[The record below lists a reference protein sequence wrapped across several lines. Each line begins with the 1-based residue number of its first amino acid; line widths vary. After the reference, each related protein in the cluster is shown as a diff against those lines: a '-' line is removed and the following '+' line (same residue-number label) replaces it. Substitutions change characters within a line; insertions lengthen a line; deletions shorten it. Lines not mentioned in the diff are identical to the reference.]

1 MLVAA
6 CVQPQK
12 LARLR
17 GAAGSAHAV
26 HAALDWAH
34 ADSIIRRQPVDVLV
48 VDPQFDGSAT
58 PRTDRIRAARHRYRS
73 LPMVVYS
80 TLSANTMRS
89 LVELGTEGLG
99 QIVLYG
105 LDDDPQHFRQVLE
118 LQPGILL
125 SEQLVSAI
133 RRPLNHTPAPVAAAV
148 ERAVRNPALIRSVG
162 DLTAASGVPRRS
174 LYRHFARAGLA
185 SPREVLA
192 GARVL
197 RAYALL
203 RIPGY
208 SLDMAAGQLRFSD
221 VDAMTEAMKMTVGWT
236 PGRART
242 RVAPEEFIR
251 ALADRLVPR
260 QVEGDHREKGDATD
274 PATSLGD
281 VTAADDDR

>member
-1 MLVAA
+1 MHVAA

-48 VDPQFDGSAT
+48 VDPQFEGAAT
-58 PRTDRIRAARHRYRS
+58 PRTDRIRAARHRYRA

-80 TLSANTMRS
+80 TLSAHTMRS

-105 LDDDPQHFRQVLE
+105 LDDDPHHFRQVLE

-125 SEQLVSAI
+125 SEQLLNFI
-133 RRPLNHTPAPVAAAV
+133 RRRLNHTPAPVAAAV
-148 ERAVRNPALIRSVG
+148 ERAVRNPAVFRSVG

-174 LYRHFARAGLA
+174 LYRHFERAGLA
-185 SPREVLA
+185 SPRELVA

-208 SLDMAAGQLRFSD
+208 SLDLAAEQLRFSD
-221 VDAMTEAMKMTVGWT
+221 VDAMTEAMKTTVGVT
-236 PGRART
+236 PGRARA
-242 RVAPEEFIR
+242 RMAPDEFVR
-251 ALADRLVPR
+251 ALAGRLVPGG
-260 QVEGDHREKGDATD
+260 VAG
-274 PATSLGD
+274 
-281 VTAADDDR
+281 AAGPGAGAVGPSDTTDDR